1 MGMKTTTEML
11 MKLWILAGEKT
22 IAITPGADEEDHHR
36 QRHGNTGNSEAQA
49 PANLLL
55 DVIHDQEGEYHA
67 AVHPKV
73 PPVEEGAPG
82 LAFLGIVLVELICSE
97 GLHAGLV
104 PSLRDCRQVQRE
116 EEEDGLVLRGKT
128 ALEVDVG
135 APFREMDGRE
145 TTMTVQKLIRASEGT
160 NQDVQEGGDDDGAV
174 PPDVGVGEGAAKE
187 GEHHGHAAPGVY
199 VGGGGGGGL
208 LERSRQVGD
217 EVRRDP

>member
-11 MKLWILAGEKT
+11 MKLCSAAGGMRKT

-135 APFREMDGRE
+135 APFHQYPPLQFQVPESS
-145 TTMTVQKLIRASEGT
+145 TPPQYKTT
-160 NQDVQEGGDDDGAV
+160 NQDVDDGGDDNGPV
-174 PPDVGVGEGAAKE
+174 TPDE
-187 GEHHGHAAPGVY
+187 
-199 VGGGGGGGL
+199 
-208 LERSRQVGD
+208 
-217 EVRRDP
+217 